1 MKSEKQKIK
10 EAAETL
16 IKLFEKY
23 TERNESSVKSIT
35 IYYDYDYPPL
45 KNIIT
50 VENLGKS
57 FEFKTKKKELC

>member
-1 MKSEKQKIK
+1 MEKEKQKIK

-23 TERNESSVKSIT
+23 PEKNESSVKSIT
-35 IYYDYDYPPL
+35 IYYGSNYSPL

-50 VENLGKS
+50 VENLEKS